1 MIRSLAFALICI
13 LTLLRAAAVQAA
25 TVTETLFYEDFER
38 TSQLTANNPT
48 TLAPD
53 WSFVRLDNGFTS
65 EISNHTAETGTR
77 SAYIC
82 CGERHL
88 TTRDIDLSGTD
99 NARLSYWFRYGEDG
113 WPGTDNQGTYFESED
128 PSGNDH
134 IYAYIYLNNGS
145 WQQIAFYEA
154 KLWYSGQVRT
164 YAADLPAAAL
174 HSQFKIRFYMS
185 DGSGGFKHRDVYH
198 IDNVLVTTEVSSGPD
213 HFRLSYSSAALTCN
227 ATTVTITACN
237 DALCTSQYT
246 DPVTVNLT
254 PSGWTGGD
262 SVTFSGGTGTADL
275 YHTSGGTV
283 SLGVSSSTPS
293 VSGTTLCSIDGGVH
307 SSYCDL
313 TYDDSGFIIDLP
325 ASMTANQQ
333 ASGVAVRAVKTD
345 DTQQCVPAFAGVTKT
360 LNLWQD
366 FDSPN
371 TGTRRIT
378 VNGVDVGA
386 SESTATTQSLYFD
399 SNGEAAVDVNYTD
412 AGRMTLNLR
421 YNGSGADAGLQ
432 MDGAAQFVS
441 VPDGLCVSASAT
453 CPAGDASCPGFAE
466 AGSSFSLLVT
476 PKAWANDGT
485 ADVCDN
491 PINTPNYT
499 DTSLGLSS
507 TLVAPSG
514 GSVGSVAPISY
525 NHSVGDTSVTISQ
538 SEVGVFRFTV
548 TPPSYSYL
556 GEDFGPF
563 TSEPIGRFYPASYWA
578 DLSEAGELGGANTG
592 GANDFTY
599 TGQDTGW
606 LVAPQ
611 LEITARNSAGLITEN
626 FTQPGFMTLLISH
639 FTIDEP
645 TSDNSA
651 TGTDGSPLPVTVTSA
666 DGTLTTSGT
675 AGVVLFD
682 LSATDTFNYDRSAT
696 AEVAPFLPDLT
707 WVLSD
712 ITDADGVNLNSTL
725 NITPASNAQIRFGR
739 LWLEDV
745 YGPETEDLEMPL
757 RSEYFNG
764 SRYLQNTDDFATTW
778 DSSSAV
784 VTPASLSA
792 PGTGTGT
799 VSSGRSDNDGL
810 LLLAPTG
817 VAGTPDTG
825 EATVV
830 YPAPAWLQGDYDG
843 DGSFEDPEGVASFG
857 IYRGHSRRILK
868 REIR

>member
-1 MIRSLAFALICI
+1 MIGSLTLTLICI

-38 TSQLTANNPT
+38 ITPLTAINPA

-53 WSFVRLDNGFTS
+53 WTFVRLDNNFTS
-65 EISNHTAETGTR
+65 EISNHTSQSGSR

-88 TTRDIDLSGTD
+88 TTRNIDLSGVD
-99 NARLSYWFRYGEDG
+99 NARLSYWFRYGKDQ
-113 WPGTDNQGTYFESED
+113 WSGTDNQGSSFDSED

-134 IYAYIYLNNGS
+134 ASVYYLSSNGT
-145 WQQIAFYEA
+145 WHQIAFYEA
-154 KLWYSGQVRT
+154 RLVYSGQVRA
-164 YAADLPAAAL
+164 YSADLPADAF
-174 HSQFKIRFYMS
+174 HSQFKVRFYQE
-185 DGSGGFKHRDVYH
+185 DGTGSLVRRYDVYH
-198 IDNVLVTTEVSSGPD
+198 IDDVLVTTEVNVGPD
-213 HFRLSYSSAALTCN
+213 HFRLSYPSAALTCN
-227 ATTVTITACN
+227 PTTVTITACN
-237 DALCTSQYT
+237 DALCLTQYT
-246 DPVTVNLT
+246 DPVTVDLSPT
-254 PSGWTGGD
+254 GWSGGD
-262 SVTFSGGTGTADL
+262 SVTFSGGTGTADF

-293 VSGTTLCSIDGGVH
+293 ASGSTLCSIDGGLH
-307 SSYCDL
+307 TGFCNL

-366 FDSPN
+366 YDSPN

-378 VNGVDVGA
+378 VNGADVGA
-386 SESTATTQSLYFD
+386 SESAVTTQSLYFD

-412 AGRMTLNLR
+412 AGRMTLNVR
-421 YNGSGADAGLQ
+421 YYGSGDDAGLQ
-432 MDGAAQFVS
+432 MDGAVQFVS

-466 AGSSFSLLVT
+466 AGSNFSLLVT
-476 PKAWANDGT
+476 PKAWTNDGT

-507 TLVAPSG
+507 SLVAPSG
-514 GSVGSVAPISY
+514 GAVGSVTPISY
-525 NHSVGDTSVTISQ
+525 NHALGDTSVTISQ

-548 TPPSYSYL
+548 TPPNYL
-556 GEDFGPF
+556 GHAFGPF
-563 TSEPIGRFYPASYWA
+563 TSDPIGRFYPASYWA
-578 DLSEAGELGGANTG
+578 DLSEAGELGAANTA

-626 FTQPGFMTLLISH
+626 FTQPGFMTLLASH
-639 FTIDEP
+639 FTVDAP
-645 TSDNSA
+645 TSDNTA
-651 TGTDGSPLPVTVTSA
+651 TGTGGSPLPVTVTTTAGS
-666 DGTLTTSGT
+666 LSTSGT
-675 AGVVLFD
+675 AGVVHFD
-682 LSATDTFNYDRSAT
+682 LSAADTLNYDRSAT
-696 AEVAPFLPDLT
+696 AEVAPFAPDLT

-725 NITPASNAQIRFGR
+725 DITPVSNAQIRFGR

-745 YGPETEDLEMPL
+745 YGPETENLSVPL
-757 RSEYFNG
+757 RTEYFNG
-764 SRYLQNTDDFATTW
+764 SRYILNTDDSDTTW
-778 DSSSAV
+778 DSSNAT
-784 VTPASLSA
+784 VTPSSLTNTGAAAGSLS
-792 PGTGTGT
+792 G
-799 VSSGRSDNDGL
+799 GRSDNDGI

-825 EATVV
+825 EATVD
-830 YPAPAWLQGDYDG
+830 YAAPSYLQGDYDY
-843 DGSFEDPEGVASFG
+843 DGSFEDPSAVASFG

-868 REIR
+868 RELR